1 VRWLLVLAM
10 ACASIAAQINLK
22 LSSSELPVSLK
33 SAEALGFAR
42 AAWLIARAGALSGTA
57 LLLTWYTYRQFGFLE
72 LFVASSLTYI
82 FAVGASYFVFHEPI
96 TWLRI
101 GAIVLVASGVSL
113 FFIEKN

>member
-1 VRWLLVLAM
+1 MRWLLVLAM

-22 LSSSELPVSLK
+22 LSSSELPTSLK

-42 AAWLIARAGALSGTA
+42 AAWLIGRTGVFSGTA

-82 FAVGASYFVFHEPI
+82 FAVAASYAVFHEPI
-96 TWLRI
+96 TWVRI
-101 GAIVLVASGVSL
+101 VAVALVASGVSL
-113 FFIEKN
+113 FFIKE